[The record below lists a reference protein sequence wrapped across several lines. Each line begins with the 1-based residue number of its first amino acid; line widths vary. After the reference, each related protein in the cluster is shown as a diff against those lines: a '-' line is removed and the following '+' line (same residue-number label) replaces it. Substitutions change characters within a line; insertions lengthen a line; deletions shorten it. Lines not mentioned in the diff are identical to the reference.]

1 MYYRCMLLHVP
12 GPISTKRCDVV
23 SWNTTARTLPARG
36 MERVDTVSMLVVVHQ
51 RPGHLS
57 IAKSICTYI
66 CDHVQALNVALV
78 RTACGSNTGC
88 LCCIQDTCDV
98 DMYTNRKFGQTT
110 RTNLYARYIPTVN
123 LVKQPE
129 QTYTPGIY
137 RHRRDVTLRATFWYN
152 SKHTGLITIV
162 QRVHHIIVKQ

>member
-78 RTACGSNTGC
+78 RTTCGSNTGC

-98 DMYTNRKFGQTT
+98 NMYTNRK
-110 RTNLYARYIPTVN
+110 
-123 LVKQPE
+123 VKQPE

-137 RHRRDVTLRATFWYN
+137 RHRRNVPLRATFCTTK
-152 SKHTGLITIV
+152 KHRVDHDITKGTSYICKTV
-162 QRVHHIIVKQ
+162 NMTLHYTR